1 MKVGMSLTTKVL
13 LTGIPVLYLIGV
25 VGGASMYLSYGA
37 STVTDAV
44 LFGLQWPLYIDHFL
58 N

>member
-1 MKVGMSLTTKVL
+1 MSLTTKVL
-13 LTGIPVLYLIGV
+13 LIGIPVLYLIGV

-37 STVTDAV
+37 STATDAV
-44 LFGLQWPLYIDHFL
+44 LFGLQWPLYSDHFL